1 MGIPLDERLF
11 FCSIPAM
18 KNNSLRNKICAKTQ
32 GDSLLTYL
40 ALALAV
46 LFWGLS
52 FVATKIALQSFTPF
66 CLIFFRFFAAA
77 IFFSLLL
84 WRTGFP
90 PLTGK
95 TLRSLV
101 LLTLMQPGLYFLFET
116 TGLQY
121 TSATKTSLIIAT
133 IPVVVL
139 VLSAVYLKERLRP
152 LNIVGIILSLV
163 GVALLVFGGEQ
174 QRAAGGALLGDM
186 LIFGAVLAASA
197 YMIMTRRLG
206 ESLTSLQITGMQIIF
221 GALLFLPAFLWDL
234 PKLHWS
240 AVSHE
245 SLIAL
250 LVLTLFATIV
260 AFLCYNYALTRIP
273 AAQAAVCINGIPL
286 VTAGGAWLLLGET
299 LALAQMAGGALVLS
313 AVLLANHSPKG
324 NQIPSTNPT

>member
-1 MGIPLDERLF
+1 
-11 FCSIPAM
+11 M
-18 KNNSLRNKICAKTQ
+18 KTESA
-32 GDSLLTYL
+32 LLTYL
-40 ALALAV
+40 ALATAV

-52 FVATKIALQSFTPF
+52 FVATKFALMSFTPF
-66 CLIFFRFFAAA
+66 CLIFFRFFAAS
-77 IFFSLLL
+77 IFFIGLL

-95 TLRSLV
+95 TLQSLL

-133 IPVVVL
+133 IPIVVL
-139 VLSAVYLKERLRP
+139 LLSAIFLKDRLRP
-152 LNIVGIILSLV
+152 LNILGIILSLV
-163 GVALLVFGGEQ
+163 GVALLVFGGKQ
-174 QRAAGGALLGDM
+174 QIAAGGILLGDI
-186 LIFGAVLAASA
+186 LIFGAVLAASI

-240 AVSHE
+240 AVSSE

-250 LVLTLFATIV
+250 LVLTIFATIV
-260 AFLCYNYALTRIP
+260 AFLCYNYALTKIP

-286 VTAGGAWLLLGET
+286 VTAAGAWLLLGET
-299 LALAQMAGGALVLS
+299 LALLQMAGGALVLG
-313 AVLLANHSPKG
+313 AVLLANHPPK
-324 NQIPSTNPT
+324 NAKITVTNPT